1 MTRSFRK
8 NKRKSLASFYE
19 YDFPNSNEIKYHSV
33 YLKMVGA
40 TVFLTF
46 ILILVFIHFQKPS
59 VITGKHPVAGD
70 LTEDD
75 FDNVHHSAKNY
86 DTTVNLP
93 VRFSQRLAT
102 TSNSRTTDFRS
113 KRDSLRHHLK
123 DIQILFFNLKY
134 SPY

>member
-1 MTRSFRK
+1 MTQSFRK

-19 YDFPNSNEIKYHSV
+19 YDIPNSNEIKYHSV

-59 VITGKHPVAGD
+59 VIIGNHPVTGDFAGD
-70 LTEDD
+70 
-75 FDNVHHSAKNY
+75 FDKVHHSAIKNY
-86 DTTVNLP
+86 DATVKQP
-93 VRFSQRLAT
+93 ERFSQRVT
-102 TSNSRTTDFRS
+102 TTRNSRTIDLRS
-113 KRDSLRHHLK
+113 KRDSLRQHLR